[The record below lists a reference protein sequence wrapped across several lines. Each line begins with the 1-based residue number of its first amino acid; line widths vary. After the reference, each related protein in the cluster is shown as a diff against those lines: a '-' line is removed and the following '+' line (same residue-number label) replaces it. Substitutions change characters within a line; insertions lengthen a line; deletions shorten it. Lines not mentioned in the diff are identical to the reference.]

1 MKIFIDAQPAK
12 DPTNNRTPSFMIR
25 LWPETNEEMG
35 AMEWGL
41 SVFGKPRS
49 INRVCNGSGD
59 KTFHYAIGFNDDG
72 ESADEQDQKR
82 MSYFS
87 GQRGP
92 DGL

>member
-1 MKIFIDAQPAK
+1 MKIFIDARPATK
-12 DPTNNRTPSFMIR
+12 DTPTPSFMIR

-35 AMEWGL
+35 AMEWGM

-49 INRVCNGSGD
+49 IHRVCNGSGD
-59 KTFHYAIGFNDDG
+59 KTFHYAIGFDDG
-72 ESADEQDQKR
+72 KSTDEQDEER

-87 GQRGP
+87 GKRGP